1 MGPDQDGTP
10 EENWFQGTHGGGA
23 LVTGESYDLT
33 DPRVRKRI
41 AGFDD
46 HLVLATCDGEQTI
59 GLLECS
65 NPVLYEM
72 CRDRVPGFGLLE
84 D

>member
-1 MGPDQDGTP
+1 MV
-10 EENWFQGTHGGGA
+10 A
-23 LVTGESYDLT
+23 GESYDLT
-33 DPRVRKRI
+33 DPTVRQRI

-46 HLVLATCDGEQTI
+46 HLVLATCYGEQTM

-72 CRDRVPGFGLLE
+72 CRDRLPGFSILE

>member
-1 MGPDQDGTP
+1 
-10 EENWFQGTHGGGA
+10 
-23 LVTGESYDLT
+23 
-33 DPRVRKRI
+33 VRKRI

-46 HLVLATCDGEQTI
+46 HLVLAACDGEQTI